1 FSMEK
6 LMQYVWKHRLWR
18 SEDMVTNTG
27 KKVRVVD
34 PGLLNTDAGPDFFN
48 AKIEIDG
55 HMWVGNVEMHYRATD
70 WKRHHHDSDKA
81 YDSVILHVVAKDD
94 APVRRTNGELIPQLV
109 LEVSPQFN
117 ADYASL
123 VGATIEVPCAT
134 KIKQVPHLTIVEWV
148 EGLAFERLHG
158 QVERI
163 HQMLDSFN
171 GSWEDVCYVTL
182 ARNFGFG
189 INNDAFERLARRTPL
204 RLLGKHS
211 DSVLQIEAL
220 LFGQAGMLDA
230 QKPGMDSYYN
240 QLCTEYAFLSNKFQ
254 LTPMEKESWKLFRI
268 RPQNFPYRRIAMLAQ
283 FIEGGFRMMN
293 RILEAEGE
301 KEMRALFEMELS
313 GYWTKHYTFGKPNER
328 ATATLSR
335 SSTDIILINTV
346 APLLYA
352 YGELTG
358 NYEMTDKAIKLLE
371 DLRAESNSIVSHFVA
386 YGIDCPDALTSQ
398 ALVQLKREYCDA
410 RKCIY
415 CKIGHHLLSKA
426 ARGE

>member
-1 FSMEK
+1 
-6 LMQYVWKHRLWR
+6 MQYVWKHRLWR

-70 WKRHHHDSDKA
+70 WKRHRHDSDKA

-123 VGATIEVPCAT
+123 VGATIEVPCAE

-158 QVERI
+158 KVERI
-163 HQMLDSFN
+163 HQLLDSFN

-293 RILEAEGE
+293 RILDAEGE
-301 KEMRALFEMELS
+301 KEMRALFEVELS

-335 SSTDIILINTV
+335 SSIDIILINTV

-371 DLRAESNSIVSHFVA
+371 DLRAENNSIVSHFVA

>member
-1 FSMEK
+1 
-6 LMQYVWKHRLWR
+6 MQYVWKHRLWR

-158 QVERI
+158 KVERI
-163 HQMLDSFN
+163 HQLLDSFN

-301 KEMRALFEMELS
+301 KEMRALFEVELS
-313 GYWTKHYTFGKPNER
+313 GYWIKHYTFGKPNER

-335 SSTDIILINTV
+335 SSIDIILINTV

-371 DLRAESNSIVSHFVA
+371 DLRAENNSIVSHFVA

>member
-1 FSMEK
+1 MEK

-70 WKRHHHDSDKA
+70 WKRHRHDSDKA

-158 QVERI
+158 KVERI
-163 HQMLDSFN
+163 HQLLDSFN

-283 FIEGGFRMMN
+283 YIEGGFRMMN

-301 KEMRALFEMELS
+301 KEMRALFEVELS

-335 SSTDIILINTV
+335 SSIDIILINTV

>member
-1 FSMEK
+1 
-6 LMQYVWKHRLWR
+6 MQYVWKHRLWR

-70 WKRHHHDSDKA
+70 WKRHRHDSDKA

-158 QVERI
+158 KVERI
-163 HQMLDSFN
+163 HQLLDSFN

-293 RILEAEGE
+293 RILEGEDE

>member
-1 FSMEK
+1 
-6 LMQYVWKHRLWR
+6 MQYVWKHRLWR

-70 WKRHHHDSDKA
+70 WKRHRHDSDKA

-158 QVERI
+158 KVERI
-163 HQMLDSFN
+163 HQLLDSFN

-220 LFGQAGMLDA
+220 LFGQAGMLDV

-254 LTPMEKESWKLFRI
+254 LTPMEKVSWKLFRI

-301 KEMRALFEMELS
+301 KEMRALFEVELS

-335 SSTDIILINTV
+335 SSIDIILINTV

-371 DLRAESNSIVSHFVA
+371 DLRAENNSIVSHFVA

>member
-1 FSMEK
+1 
-6 LMQYVWKHRLWR
+6 MQYVWKHRLWR

-94 APVRRTNGELIPQLV
+94 TPVRRTNGELIPQLV

-158 QVERI
+158 KVERI
-163 HQMLDSFN
+163 HQLLDSFN

-301 KEMRALFEMELS
+301 KEMRALFEVELS

-335 SSTDIILINTV
+335 SSIDIILINTV

>member
-1 FSMEK
+1 
-6 LMQYVWKHRLWR
+6 MQYVWKHRLWR

-158 QVERI
+158 KVERI
-163 HQMLDSFN
+163 HQLLDSFN

-301 KEMRALFEMELS
+301 KEMRALFEVELS
-313 GYWTKHYTFGKPNER
+313 GYWTKHYSFGKPNER

>member
-1 FSMEK
+1 MEK

-123 VGATIEVPCAT
+123 VGATIEVPCTT

-158 QVERI
+158 KVERI
-163 HQMLDSFN
+163 HQLLDSFN

-335 SSTDIILINTV
+335 SSIDIILINTV

-371 DLRAESNSIVSHFVA
+371 DLRAENNSIVSHFVA

>member
-1 FSMEK
+1 
-6 LMQYVWKHRLWR
+6 MQYVWKHRLWR

-70 WKRHHHDSDKA
+70 WKRHRHDSDKA

-148 EGLAFERLHG
+148 ESLAFERLHG
-158 QVERI
+158 KVERI
-163 HQMLDSFN
+163 HQLLDSFN

-230 QKPGMDSYYN
+230 QKLGMDSYYN

-335 SSTDIILINTV
+335 SSIDIILINTV

>member
-1 FSMEK
+1 MEK

-158 QVERI
+158 KVERI
-163 HQMLDSFN
+163 HQLLDSFN

-230 QKPGMDSYYN
+230 QKPGMDSYYS

-293 RILEAEGE
+293 RILETEGE
-301 KEMRALFEMELS
+301 KEMRALFEVELS

-335 SSTDIILINTV
+335 SSIDIILINTV

-358 NYEMTDKAIKLLE
+358 SYEMTDKAIKLLE

>member
-1 FSMEK
+1 
-6 LMQYVWKHRLWR
+6 MQYVWKHRLWR

-148 EGLAFERLHG
+148 EGLAFERLHVK
-158 QVERI
+158 VERI
-163 HQMLDSFN
+163 HQLLDNFN

-301 KEMRALFEMELS
+301 KEMRALFEVELS

>member
-1 FSMEK
+1 
-6 LMQYVWKHRLWR
+6 
-18 SEDMVTNTG
+18 
-27 KKVRVVD
+27 
-34 PGLLNTDAGPDFFN
+34 
-48 AKIEIDG
+48 
-55 HMWVGNVEMHYRATD
+55 MWVGNVEMHYRATD

-158 QVERI
+158 KVERI
-163 HQMLDSFN
+163 HQLLDSFN

-301 KEMRALFEMELS
+301 KEMRALFEVELS

-335 SSTDIILINTV
+335 SSIDIILINTV

-371 DLRAESNSIVSHFVA
+371 DLRAENNSIVSHFVA

>member
-1 FSMEK
+1 MEK

-70 WKRHHHDSDKA
+70 WKRHRHDSDKA

-94 APVRRTNGELIPQLV
+94 APVRRTNGELIPQVV

-158 QVERI
+158 KVERI
-163 HQMLDSFN
+163 HQLLDSFN

-293 RILEAEGE
+293 RILDAEGE
-301 KEMRALFEMELS
+301 KEMRALFEVELS

-335 SSTDIILINTV
+335 SSIDIILINTV

>member
-1 FSMEK
+1 MEK

-70 WKRHHHDSDKA
+70 WKRHRHDSDKA

-158 QVERI
+158 KVERI
-163 HQMLDSFN
+163 HQLLNSFN

-293 RILEAEGE
+293 RILETEGE

-335 SSTDIILINTV
+335 SSIDIILINTV

-371 DLRAESNSIVSHFVA
+371 DLRAENNSIVSHFVA

>member
-1 FSMEK
+1 
-6 LMQYVWKHRLWR
+6 MQYVWKHRLWR

-70 WKRHHHDSDKA
+70 WKRHRHDSDKA

-158 QVERI
+158 KVERI
-163 HQMLDSFN
+163 HQLLDSFN

-230 QKPGMDSYYN
+230 QKQGMDSYYN

-301 KEMRALFEMELS
+301 KEMRALFEVELS

-335 SSTDIILINTV
+335 NSIDIILINTV

-358 NYEMTDKAIKLLE
+358 NYEMTDNAIKLLE

>member
-1 FSMEK
+1 MEK

-123 VGATIEVPCAT
+123 VGATIEVPCAE

-158 QVERI
+158 KVERI
-163 HQMLDSFN
+163 HQLLDSFN

-283 FIEGGFRMMN
+283 FIEGGFRMMS
-293 RILEAEGE
+293 RIHEAEGE
-301 KEMRALFEMELS
+301 KEMRALFEVELS

-335 SSTDIILINTV
+335 SSIDIILINTV

-371 DLRAESNSIVSHFVA
+371 DLRAESNSIVAHFVA

>member
-1 FSMEK
+1 MEK

-158 QVERI
+158 KVERI
-163 HQMLDSFN
+163 HQLLDSFN

-293 RILEAEGE
+293 RILDAEGE
-301 KEMRALFEMELS
+301 KEMRALFEVELS

-335 SSTDIILINTV
+335 NSIDIILINTV

-371 DLRAESNSIVSHFVA
+371 DLRAESNSIVAHFVA

>member
-1 FSMEK
+1 MEK

-70 WKRHHHDSDKA
+70 WKRHRHDSDKA

-158 QVERI
+158 KVERI
-163 HQMLDSFN
+163 HQLLDSFN

-293 RILEAEGE
+293 RILDAEGE
-301 KEMRALFEMELS
+301 KEMRALFEVELS

-335 SSTDIILINTV
+335 NSIDIILINTV

>member
-1 FSMEK
+1 MEK

-70 WKRHHHDSDKA
+70 WKRHRHDSDKA

-158 QVERI
+158 KVERI
-163 HQMLDSFN
+163 HQLLDSFN

-293 RILEAEGE
+293 RILETEGE

-335 SSTDIILINTV
+335 SSIDIILINTV

>member
-1 FSMEK
+1 
-6 LMQYVWKHRLWR
+6 MQYVWKHRLWR

-158 QVERI
+158 KVERI
-163 HQMLDSFN
+163 HQLLDSFN

-293 RILEAEGE
+293 RILETEGE
-301 KEMRALFEMELS
+301 KEMRALFEVELS

-335 SSTDIILINTV
+335 SSIDIILINTV

-371 DLRAESNSIVSHFVA
+371 DLRAENNSIVSHFVA

>member
-1 FSMEK
+1 
-6 LMQYVWKHRLWR
+6 
-18 SEDMVTNTG
+18 MVTNTG

-70 WKRHHHDSDKA
+70 WKRHRHDSDKA

-94 APVRRTNGELIPQLV
+94 APVRRSNGELIPQLV

-158 QVERI
+158 KVERI
-163 HQMLDSFN
+163 HQLLDSFN

-268 RPQNFPYRRIAMLAQ
+268 RPQNFPYRRIVMLAQ

-301 KEMRALFEMELS
+301 KEMRALFEVELS

-335 SSTDIILINTV
+335 SSIDIILINTV

-371 DLRAESNSIVSHFVA
+371 DLRAENNSIVSHFVA

-415 CKIGHHLLSKA
+415 CKIGHYLLSKA

>member
-1 FSMEK
+1 MEK

-70 WKRHHHDSDKA
+70 WKRHRHDSDKA

-158 QVERI
+158 KVERI
-163 HQMLDSFN
+163 HQLLDSFN

-301 KEMRALFEMELS
+301 KEMRALFEVELS
-313 GYWTKHYTFGKPNER
+313 GYWIKHYTFGKPNER

-335 SSTDIILINTV
+335 SSIDIILINTV

-415 CKIGHHLLSKA
+415 CKIGHHLLSKV

>member
-1 FSMEK
+1 MEK

-158 QVERI
+158 KVERI
-163 HQMLDSFN
+163 HQLLESFN

-301 KEMRALFEMELS
+301 KEMRALFEVELS

-335 SSTDIILINTV
+335 SSIDIILINTV

>member
-1 FSMEK
+1 MEK

-123 VGATIEVPCAT
+123 VGATIDVPCAT

-158 QVERI
+158 KVERI
-163 HQMLDSFN
+163 HQLLDSFN

-301 KEMRALFEMELS
+301 KEMRALFEVELS
-313 GYWTKHYTFGKPNER
+313 GYWTKHYTFGKPNDR

-335 SSTDIILINTV
+335 SSIDIILINTV

-398 ALVQLKREYCDA
+398 ALMQLKREYCDA

>member
-1 FSMEK
+1 
-6 LMQYVWKHRLWR
+6 MQYVWKHRLWR

-70 WKRHHHDSDKA
+70 WKRHRHDSDKA

-158 QVERI
+158 KVERI
-163 HQMLDSFN
+163 HQLLDSFN

-293 RILEAEGE
+293 RIHEAEGE
-301 KEMRALFEMELS
+301 KEMRALFEVELS

-335 SSTDIILINTV
+335 SSIDIILINTV

-352 YGELTG
+352 YGEFTG

-371 DLRAESNSIVSHFVA
+371 DLRAESNSIVAHFVA

>member
-1 FSMEK
+1 MEK

-94 APVRRTNGELIPQLV
+94 APVHRTNGELIPQLV

-123 VGATIEVPCAT
+123 VGAAIEVPCAT

-158 QVERI
+158 KVERI
-163 HQMLDSFN
+163 HQLLDSFN

-301 KEMRALFEMELS
+301 KEMRSLFEVELS

>member
-1 FSMEK
+1 
-6 LMQYVWKHRLWR
+6 MQYVWKHRLWR

-70 WKRHHHDSDKA
+70 WKRHRHDSDKA

-158 QVERI
+158 KVERI
-163 HQMLDSFN
+163 HQLLDSFN

-230 QKPGMDSYYN
+230 QKPGMDSYYS

-301 KEMRALFEMELS
+301 KEMRALFEVELS

-335 SSTDIILINTV
+335 SSIDIILINTV

>member
-1 FSMEK
+1 MEK

-158 QVERI
+158 KVERI
-163 HQMLDSFN
+163 HQLLDSFN

-211 DSVLQIEAL
+211 DSALQIEAL

-301 KEMRALFEMELS
+301 KEMRALFEVELS

-335 SSTDIILINTV
+335 SSIDIILINTV

-371 DLRAESNSIVSHFVA
+371 DLRAENNSIVSHFVA

>member
-1 FSMEK
+1 MEK

-70 WKRHHHDSDKA
+70 WKRHRHDSDKA

-158 QVERI
+158 KVERI
-163 HQMLDSFN
+163 HQLLNSFN

-301 KEMRALFEMELS
+301 KEMRALFEVELS

-335 SSTDIILINTV
+335 SSIDIILINTV

-371 DLRAESNSIVSHFVA
+371 DLRAENNSIVSHFVA

>member
-1 FSMEK
+1 MEK

-123 VGATIEVPCAT
+123 VGATIEVPCAE

-158 QVERI
+158 KVERI
-163 HQMLDSFN
+163 HQLLDSFN

-268 RPQNFPYRRIAMLAQ
+268 RPQNFPYRRIAMLVQ

-335 SSTDIILINTV
+335 SSIDIILINTV

>member
-1 FSMEK
+1 
-6 LMQYVWKHRLWR
+6 MQYVWKHRLWR
-18 SEDMVTNTG
+18 SEDMVINTG

-70 WKRHHHDSDKA
+70 WKRHRHDSDKA

-158 QVERI
+158 KVERI
-163 HQMLDSFN
+163 HQLLDSFN

-301 KEMRALFEMELS
+301 KEMRALFEVELS

-335 SSTDIILINTV
+335 SSIDIILINTV

>member
-1 FSMEK
+1 MEK

-158 QVERI
+158 KVERI
-163 HQMLDSFN
+163 HQLLDSFY

-301 KEMRALFEMELS
+301 KEMRELFEVELS

-335 SSTDIILINTV
+335 SSIDIILINTV

-371 DLRAESNSIVSHFVA
+371 DLRAENNSIVSHFVA

>member
-1 FSMEK
+1 
-6 LMQYVWKHRLWR
+6 MQYVWKHRLWR

-70 WKRHHHDSDKA
+70 WKRHRHDSDKA

-94 APVRRTNGELIPQLV
+94 APVHRTNGELIPQLV

-158 QVERI
+158 KVERI
-163 HQMLDSFN
+163 HQLLNSFN

-293 RILEAEGE
+293 RILETEGE

-335 SSTDIILINTV
+335 SSIDIILINTV

-371 DLRAESNSIVSHFVA
+371 DLRVENNSIVSHFVA

>member
-1 FSMEK
+1 MEK

-70 WKRHHHDSDKA
+70 WKRHRHDSDKA

-158 QVERI
+158 KVERI
-163 HQMLDSFN
+163 HQLLDSFN

-220 LFGQAGMLDA
+220 LFGQAGMLDV

-293 RILEAEGE
+293 RILDAEGE
-301 KEMRALFEMELS
+301 KEMRALFEVELS

-335 SSTDIILINTV
+335 NSIDIILINTV

-371 DLRAESNSIVSHFVA
+371 DLRAESNSIVAHFVA

>member
-1 FSMEK
+1 MEK

-158 QVERI
+158 KVERI
-163 HQMLDSFN
+163 HQLLDSFN

-301 KEMRALFEMELS
+301 KEMRALFEVELS

-410 RKCIY
+410 RKCIC

>member
-1 FSMEK
+1 MEK

-34 PGLLNTDAGPDFFN
+34 PGLLNTDTGPDFFN

-70 WKRHHHDSDKA
+70 WKRHRHDSDKA

-158 QVERI
+158 KVERI
-163 HQMLDSFN
+163 HQLLDSFN

-301 KEMRALFEMELS
+301 KEMRALFEVELS

-335 SSTDIILINTV
+335 SSIDIILINTV

>member
-1 FSMEK
+1 MEK

-158 QVERI
+158 KVERI
-163 HQMLDSFN
+163 HQLLDSFN

-220 LFGQAGMLDA
+220 LFGQAGMLDS

-301 KEMRALFEMELS
+301 KEMRALFEVELS

-335 SSTDIILINTV
+335 SSIDIILINTV

>member
-1 FSMEK
+1 MEK

-158 QVERI
+158 KVERI
-163 HQMLDSFN
+163 HQLLDSFN

-240 QLCTEYAFLSNKFQ
+240 QLCTEYAFLSHKFQ

-301 KEMRALFEMELS
+301 KEMRALFEVELS
-313 GYWTKHYTFGKPNER
+313 GYWIKHYTFGKPNER

-335 SSTDIILINTV
+335 SSIDIILINTV

>member
-1 FSMEK
+1 MEK

-158 QVERI
+158 KVERI
-163 HQMLDSFN
+163 HQLLDSFN

-301 KEMRALFEMELS
+301 KEMRALFEVELS
-313 GYWTKHYTFGKPNER
+313 GYWTKHYTFGKPNDR

-335 SSTDIILINTV
+335 SSIDIILINTV

-371 DLRAESNSIVSHFVA
+371 DLRAENNSIVSHFVA

>member
-1 FSMEK
+1 
-6 LMQYVWKHRLWR
+6 MQYVWKHRLWR

-27 KKVRVVD
+27 EKVRVVD

-70 WKRHHHDSDKA
+70 WKRHRHDSDKA

-123 VGATIEVPCAT
+123 VGATIEVPCAE

-158 QVERI
+158 KVERI
-163 HQMLDSFN
+163 HQLLDSFN

-301 KEMRALFEMELS
+301 KEMRALFEVELS

-335 SSTDIILINTV
+335 SSIDIILINTV